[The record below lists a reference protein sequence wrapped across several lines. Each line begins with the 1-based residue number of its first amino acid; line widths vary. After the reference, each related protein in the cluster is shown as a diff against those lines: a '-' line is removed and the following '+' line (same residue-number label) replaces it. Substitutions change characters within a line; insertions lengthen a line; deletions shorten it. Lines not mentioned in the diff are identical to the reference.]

1 MRNQMT
7 VRPITLRRFLIA
19 ISTTL
24 GACCALAGESPPFEP
39 YRASYT
45 VTRGNADIG
54 RVDVELTRREDG
66 LWHYAIESQA
76 TAWYIRMLGISTTE
90 TSWFQWYKGRVLPL
104 TYHHVS
110 REPGSDRFWQHR
122 YDWQKMQTDTRTHE
136 EDLIVPLEIGVV
148 DPLSLRLAAV
158 ARIAEQA
165 PVFESFGMQVLERDA
180 IERQEYRYNG
190 TELLE
195 IDGRC
200 YRTAVF
206 KRFRKQ
212 GSSRNYTAWHAESLG
227 WMPVR
232 IVHQDD
238 GKPIT
243 LTLDHWE
250 SSSRGL
256 PEAENCVTSTD
267 GAQHGGALESA

>member
-1 MRNQMT
+1 MRHQT
-7 VRPITLRRFLIA
+7 TASPSARRRFLIA
-19 ISTTL
+19 ISMTL
-24 GACCALAGESPPFEP
+24 GACCALAAEPPPFQP
-39 YRASYT
+39 HQATYT
-45 VTRGNADIG
+45 VTRGNSEIG
-54 RVDVELTRREDG
+54 RMEVALSQREDG
-66 LWHYAIESQA
+66 LWHYAIESRA
-76 TAWYIRMLGISTTE
+76 TAWYIKMLGISTTE
-90 TSWFQWYKGRVLPL
+90 SAWVQWYQGRVLPL

-122 YDWQKMQTDTRTHE
+122 YDWQTMQTETRTHE
-136 EDLIVPLEIGVV
+136 GDLTIKLTSGVV

-165 PVFESFGMQVLERDA
+165 PDFESFTMPVLERDE
-180 IERQEYRYNG
+180 IEQQQYRYSG
-190 TELLE
+190 REMLK

-232 IVHQDD
+232 ISHEDD
-238 GKPIT
+238 GKPIS
-243 LTLDHWE
+243 LTLEDWRSASLNLPA
-250 SSSRGL
+250 SSACQASVGQN
-256 PEAENCVTSTD
+256 PEIE
-267 GAQHGGALESA
+267 

>member
-136 EDLIVPLEIGVV
+136 EDLVVPLEIGAV

-232 IVHQDD
+232 ISHEDD
-238 GKPIT
+238 GKPIS
-243 LTLDHWE
+243 LTLEDWRSASLKLPA
-250 SSSRGL
+250 SSACQASVGQNS
-256 PEAENCVTSTD
+256 EIE
-267 GAQHGGALESA
+267 